1 VGRKSHGDRYRYDT
15 GNNRRRKNGY
25 RLSSGKLIG
34 YVGIDMFPAGTEVD
48 ARIPRGE

>member
-1 VGRKSHGDRYRYDT
+1 MEIDIGTILVT
-15 GNNRRRKNGY
+15 TEEVNY